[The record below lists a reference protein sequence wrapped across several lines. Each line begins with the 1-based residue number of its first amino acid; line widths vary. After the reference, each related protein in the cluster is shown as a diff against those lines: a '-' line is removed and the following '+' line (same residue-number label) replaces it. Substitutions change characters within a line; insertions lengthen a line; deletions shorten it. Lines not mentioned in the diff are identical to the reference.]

1 MIIIYLNDGLGNQMF
16 QFALFRKLQTLGR
29 DIYIYDSDLRRAGA
43 IHNGLE
49 LESVFALEYKQLS
62 KKEFRRYDTKNLM
75 NHIIRKMLYEKEYP
89 IYEEKMLSFKD
100 EIFHMDNICLKGYWQ
115 SEKYFRNIENQIRKD
130 FVFPPLED
138 KENKHIL
145 EQISDSNSIA
155 LHVRRGDYIH
165 PKYENVFGCICN
177 EAYYKKSIEY
187 MKERVKNPK
196 FFVFSND
203 IKWCKDNLHGDNFVY
218 VEGNSKRK
226 SYIDMQLMASCKH
239 QIIANSSFS
248 WWSAWL
254 NNNIDKIVVCPTKWI
269 NGETVKDIWCEG
281 WVKIG

>member
-16 QFALFRKLQTLGR
+16 QFALFRKLQALGR
-29 DIYIYDSDLRRAGA
+29 DICIYDFDLRGTRAK
-43 IHNGLE
+43 HNGLE
-49 LESVFALEYKQLS
+49 LESVFALSYKQLS
-62 KKEFRRYDTKNLM
+62 KKEFRRYDTSNLV
-75 NHIIRKMLYEKEYP
+75 NHIIRKILYEKKYS
-89 IYEEKMLSFKD
+89 IYEEEMLSFKE
-100 EIFHMDNICLKGYWQ
+100 EIFSMDNICLKGYWQ
-115 SEKYFRNIENQIRKD
+115 SEKYFQNIENQIRKD

-138 KENKHIL
+138 KKNNYIL
-145 EQISDSNSIA
+145 EQISNSNSIA
-155 LHVRRGDYIH
+155 LHVRRGDYIL

-177 EAYYKKSIEY
+177 EEYYKKSIEY
-187 MKERVKNPK
+187 MKERVEKPK

-203 IKWCKDNLHGDNFVY
+203 IKWCKDNLPDDNFIY
-218 VEGNSKRK
+218 VEGNSKKK

-254 NNNIDKIVVCPTKWI
+254 NANIDKIVVCPTKWI
-269 NGETVKDIWCEG
+269 NGKTVKDIWCEG